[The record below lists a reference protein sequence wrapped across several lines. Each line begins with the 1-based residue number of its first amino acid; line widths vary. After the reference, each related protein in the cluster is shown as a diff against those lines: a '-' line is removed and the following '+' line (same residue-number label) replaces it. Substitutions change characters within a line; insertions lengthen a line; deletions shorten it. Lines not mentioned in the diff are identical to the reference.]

1 MSNNSNTNTN
11 TICVVD
17 IDSVVDNDNRT
28 EREARHIAEKI
39 KAAATAAAAAAAA
52 ATIAK
57 NEGDKTNNNNNEIL
71 ETAQQHKQQ
80 GNIHFNK
87 KEWKDAIKYYS
98 KAIEIH
104 PEEYTYYSNRSAC
117 YIQLND
123 DVNNDNDN
131 DNHKE
136 ENLSNALHDAIITQ
150 ILNPTWS
157 KGYYRIA
164 IARYELGKYELAAT
178 AAYQGLFIHGKN
190 HKNNNNVVT
199 KSSIKNRDELKRLL
213 QKCAKLG
220 RDEYQQQQQKN
231 KTTREQPEVVTVTSE

>member
-1 MSNNSNTNTN
+1 MSNNSNNNSN

-39 KAAATAAAAAAAA
+39 KAAATAAAAAAA

-87 KEWKDAIKYYS
+87 KEWKNAIKYYS

-117 YIQLND
+117 YIQLHYDND
-123 DVNNDNDN
+123 DDD
-131 DNHKE
+131 DDHK

-157 KGYYRIA
+157 KAYYRIA

-178 AAYQGLFIHGKN
+178 AAYQGLFIH
-190 HKNNNNVVT
+190 HKHNNNTVT
-199 KSSIKNRDELKRLL
+199 KSSLKNRDELKRLL

-220 RDEYQQQQQKN
+220 RDEYQQQQQNNNSTK
-231 KTTREQPEVVTVTSE
+231 REQPEVVTVTTE

>member
-1 MSNNSNTNTN
+1 MNNNNSITN
-11 TICVVD
+11 TIECVVVD
-17 IDSVVDNDNRT
+17 SDSVIDNDNRT
-28 EREARHIAEKI
+28 EREARQIGEKI
-39 KAAATAAAAAAAA
+39 IMAAAAAA
-52 ATIAK
+52 ATATATI
-57 NEGDKTNNNNNEIL
+57 DNNNNEVL

-87 KEWKDAIKYYS
+87 KEWKNAIKYYS

-117 YIQLND
+117 YIQLNY
-123 DVNNDNDN
+123 DNDRN
-131 DNHKE
+131 DDIDSSDDQK

-157 KGYYRIA
+157 KAYYRIA

-178 AAYQGLFIHGKN
+178 AAYQGLFIH
-190 HKNNNNVVT
+190 HKHNNNTVT
-199 KSSIKNRDELKRLL
+199 KSSLKNRDELKRLL

-220 RDEYQQQQQKN
+220 RDEYQQQQKN
-231 KTTREQPEVVTVTSE
+231 KTKLEQPPEVVTVTSE